1 MRALKRLILVAI
13 AVTALCAAATAKAG
27 GRTYVDSI
35 RGYEYYFT
43 STEGRFAGTA
53 SGALPGSWNARVHH
67 TPLCY
72 SCDPTATIDGGSF
85 SLATIYHGQ
94 PALVTGTFTGGTVQ
108 VMNRGANCT
117 NQTFDV
123 EGRLGNVGLWYRG
136 HGTGMFS
143 ATLTHFRHRVF
154 GVCVTYAASVSGSLS
169 LTF

>member
-1 MRALKRLILVAI
+1 MRALKRLAVVAV

-27 GRTYVDSI
+27 QTYFDTI

-53 SGALPGSWNARVHH
+53 TGALPGSWNARVHH

-72 SCDPTATIDGGSF
+72 SCVPTATIDGGSF
-85 SLATIYHGQ
+85 SLATVFNGQ
-94 PALVTGTFTGGTVQ
+94 PALVTGNFTGGTVQ

-123 EGRLGNVGLWYRG
+123 EGRLGNVGLWYGGSG
-136 HGTGMFS
+136 HGMFS
-143 ATLTHFRHRVF
+143 ATLTHYRHRVF
-154 GVCVTYAASVSGSLS
+154 GVCVIYAASVSGSLT

>member
-1 MRALKRLILVAI
+1 MRLSKTLALVAV
-13 AVTALCAAATAKAG
+13 AVIALCAAATANAA
-27 GRTYVDSI
+27 TYVDSI

-67 TPLCY
+67 TPLC
-72 SCDPTATIDGGSF
+72 STCDPTATIDGGSF
-85 SLATIYHGQ
+85 SLATVFNGQ
-94 PALVTGTFTGGTVQ
+94 PALVTGNFTGGFVD
-108 VMNRGANCT
+108 VMNPGANCT

-123 EGRLGNVGLWYRG
+123 EGRLGNVGLWYSG
-136 HGTGMFS
+136 HGTGTFS

>member
-1 MRALKRLILVAI
+1 MRLSKTLALIAV
-13 AVTALCAAATAKAG
+13 AVTALCAAATARAAH
-27 GRTYVDSI
+27 TYVDSI

-67 TPLCY
+67 TPLCNT
-72 SCDPTATIDGGSF
+72 CDPTATIDGGSF
-85 SLATIYHGQ
+85 SLATVFNGQ
-94 PALVTGTFTGGTVQ
+94 PALVTGNFTGGTVD
-108 VMNRGANCT
+108 VMNPGANCT

-123 EGRLGNVGLWYRG
+123 EGQLGHVGLWYSGSG
-136 HGTGMFS
+136 HGTFS
-143 ATLTHFRHRVF
+143 ATLTHYRHRVF